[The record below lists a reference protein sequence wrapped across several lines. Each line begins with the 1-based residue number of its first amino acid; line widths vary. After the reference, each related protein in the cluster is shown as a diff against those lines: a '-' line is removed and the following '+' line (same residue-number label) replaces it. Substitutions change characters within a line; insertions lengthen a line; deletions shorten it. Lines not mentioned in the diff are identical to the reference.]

1 MNWKN
6 IQWVLIIV
14 LSIVTV
20 LGISSYIG
28 KGHEIDSLKNE
39 KKSIN
44 VPEKKV
50 FDKELNQEE
59 VKRYEDVVKD
69 KLDDFKERSLD
80 EGTFN
85 TKNSGVMTIKALFSP
100 PGGYV
105 INKKTPVKKYIKY
118 YSSFKYEL
126 NDLSAKS
133 NPSGGAD
140 VYFRINM
147 KQDDNEVNP
156 QYDLVKLQFNKDDEL
171 IGGSIYAKSSE

>member
-44 VPEKKV
+44 VPEKKT

-59 VKRYEDVVKD
+59 VK
-69 KLDDFKERSLD
+69 
-80 EGTFN
+80 
-85 TKNSGVMTIKALFSP
+85 AL
-100 PGGYV
+100 
-105 INKKTPVKKYIKY
+105 
-118 YSSFKYEL
+118 
-126 NDLSAKS
+126 
-133 NPSGGAD
+133 
-140 VYFRINM
+140 RRCR
-147 KQDDNEVNP
+147 
-156 QYDLVKLQFNKDDEL
+156 
-171 IGGSIYAKSSE
+171 